1 MANIDAYTN
10 KASDAFR
17 LEASKLML
25 APADGTYNL
34 IKVPRYALVTDV
46 WVQIVTAFTVD
57 ASIIVGYI
65 GNGEV
70 ANDDGFI
77 TNNVADPLNV
87 GMKRAFNT
95 TTSTFPGKF
104 FSDAAGAITATVLDN
119 GGAVG
124 DFRVFVQFIV
134 IHA

>member
-34 IKVPRYALVTDV
+34 IKIPRYALVTDV

>member
-34 IKVPRYALVTDV
+34 IKIPRYALVTDV
-46 WVQIVTAFTVD
+46 WVQIVTALTVD